1 MAGGVR
7 YDLKCQPCGEVT
19 PQEQQDAETRLVAL
33 NEKRKR
39 QRRAAKEKTG
49 A

>member
-1 MAGGVR
+1 MTAQIAAYG
-7 YDLKCQPCGEVT
+7 
-19 PQEQQDAETRLVAL
+19 RLVAL

>member
-1 MAGGVR
+1 
-7 YDLKCQPCGEVT
+7 
-19 PQEQQDAETRLVAL
+19 AETRLVAL

>member
-1 MAGGVR
+1 
-7 YDLKCQPCGEVT
+7 VT
-19 PQEQQDAETRLVAL
+19 TQEQQDAETRLVAL

-39 QRRAAKEKTG
+39 QRRAAKETIG

>member
-1 MAGGVR
+1 
-7 YDLKCQPCGEVT
+7 
-19 PQEQQDAETRLVAL
+19 QQDAETRLVAL
-33 NEKRKR
+33 NEKRKC